1 MLRPVIYNVRH
12 GETDWNRTGRLQ
24 GTLDI
29 PLDGLGRR
37 QAAQAGRIL
46 LHLIAANGA
55 NKDSLAFVASPLG
68 RARATMELMRS
79 ELNMPLADYLLDDRL
94 RELAE
99 SEAADPE
106 IFGASSTNGR
116 YRRWAGKPTCRC
128 SCGCATGLTRFWSTR
143 LLWRMAASR

>member
-1 MLRPVIYNVRH
+1 MPRPVIYYVRH

-94 RELAE
+94 REIGYGGKAVRSPKARLPIPRFSAPARQMDGIGAGRGNLRVGA
-99 SEAADPE
+99 AAD
-106 IFGASSTNGR
+106 A
-116 YRRWAGKPTCRC
+116 
-128 SCGCATGLTRFWSTR
+128 R
-143 LLWRMAASR
+143 LV